1 MKMQIPSSS
10 LKYARE
16 KKAKMKSKENTLESD
31 ISSLRKKLEEEN
43 PSDAVKS
50 EIYKELDIK
59 TLQLEKIAQYQTRGA
74 ILRSKARWYNE
85 GEKNTKYFLNIQKRH
100 FNKKKRSNNFN
111 RIRKVSSTRMTKF
124 CKRQNPSIKTYTLLF
139 QIRQT

>member
-1 MKMQIPSSS
+1 MKMQIRFRS

-16 KKAKMKSKENTLESD
+16 KKAKIKSKENALESD
-31 ISSLRKKLEEEN
+31 ICCLRKKLEEEN
-43 PSDAVKS
+43 LSDAVKS

-85 GEKNTKYFLNIQKRH
+85 GEKNTKYFLNMQKRH
-100 FNKKKRSNNFN
+100 LN
-111 RIRKVSSTRMTKF
+111 
-124 CKRQNPSIKTYTLLF
+124 
-139 QIRQT
+139 

>member
-1 MKMQIPSSS
+1 MKI
-10 LKYARE
+10 
-16 KKAKMKSKENTLESD
+16 KSKENTLESD

-59 TLQLEKIAQYQTRGA
+59 TLQLEKIAHYQTRGA

-85 GEKNTKYFLNIQKRH
+85 GEKNTKYFLNMQKRH
-100 FNKKKRSNNFN
+100 FN
-111 RIRKVSSTRMTKF
+111 
-124 CKRQNPSIKTYTLLF
+124 
-139 QIRQT
+139 

>member
-1 MKMQIPSSS
+1 MKMQIRSSS

-16 KKAKMKSKENTLESD
+16 KKAKIKSKENTLESD
-31 ISSLRKKLEEEN
+31 ISFLRKKLEDEN

-85 GEKNTKYFLNIQKRH
+85 GEKNTKYFLNMQKRH
-100 FNKKKRSNNFN
+100 FNKKRSNNFN

-124 CKRQNPSIKTYTLLF
+124 CKRQNPSIKTDTLLF
-139 QIRQT
+139 MISQT

>member
-1 MKMQIPSSS
+1 MQIGSSS

-16 KKAKMKSKENTLESD
+16 KKAKIKSKENALESD

-74 ILRSKARWYNE
+74 ILRSKARWYNT
-85 GEKNTKYFLNIQKRH
+85 GGREKH
-100 FNKKKRSNNFN
+100 
-111 RIRKVSSTRMTKF
+111 
-124 CKRQNPSIKTYTLLF
+124 
-139 QIRQT
+139 

>member
-1 MKMQIPSSS
+1 MQIRSSS

-16 KKAKMKSKENTLESD
+16 KKAQIKAKENTLESD
-31 ISSLRKKLEEEN
+31 ISFLRKKFEEEN
-43 PSDAVKS
+43 PSGAVKS

-85 GEKNTKYFLNIQKRH
+85 GEKNTKYFLNMQKRH
-100 FNKKKRSNNFN
+100 FNKK
-111 RIRKVSSTRMTKF
+111 T
-124 CKRQNPSIKTYTLLF
+124 IKQLADEVLL
-139 QIRQT
+139 QYGTG